1 MHLIGE
7 NGGKVLYICVIIL
20 CKNRYNSK
28 NILHMKNKFLAAT
41 LLLCTL
47 VIMASCS
54 TSRKQYGCPMAT
66 VKVKTTNS

>member
-1 MHLIGE
+1 MYPNGE
-7 NGGKVLYICVIIL
+7 NGRKVLYICVIIL

-41 LLLCTL
+41 LLLCTI
-47 VIMASCS
+47 VIMASCA
-54 TSRKQYGCPMAT
+54 TSRKYGCPMAT